1 MGVCDDCAYRVNAPV
16 TREGS
21 AVWDLAMRCGGQLRV
36 SAGRVLGYDMTAVM
50 AMADAAGIDRAA
62 TAEFMP
68 LIEAALVA
76 ASAPPHSTSDLDLFN
91 D

>member
-1 MGVCDDCAYRVNAPV
+1 
-16 TREGS
+16 
-21 AVWDLAMRCGGQLRV
+21 MRCGGQLRV
-36 SAGRVLGYDMTAVM
+36 SAGRVLGYDMTAVL

-62 TAEFMP
+62 TAEFLP

-76 ASAPPHSTSDLDLFN
+76 ASPPSGAGQDLDTFY